1 MVARSSIPDP
11 RPMPRLSWALLAGA
25 ASIGALSALYVA
37 LAPAGD
43 QTPLM
48 DRAWSEVVVSDP
60 EVAGIVARLLVVL
73 GLLGFGFGTLALLVV
88 LGPYRRAE
96 RWAWVVLWM
105 VPATYAAI
113 AARQLADG
121 YPIAWLYLTLAVACV
136 VGLLAGRSAT
146 RSA

>member
-43 QTPLM
+43 QTPLV
-48 DRAWSEVVVSDP
+48 DRAWNEVVVIDP

-73 GLLGFGFGTLALLVV
+73 GLLGFGVYRSIGMTLVCRLQAYEDE
-88 LGPYRRAE
+88 PR
-96 RWAWVVLWM
+96 
-105 VPATYAAI
+105 
-113 AARQLADG
+113 
-121 YPIAWLYLTLAVACV
+121 
-136 VGLLAGRSAT
+136 
-146 RSA
+146 